1 MDGRGNRNNE
11 FVERFRDKV
20 FMHGN
25 LRLFMRHSRDMQQV
39 LQMRPADDTVEATIM
54 FPSLEVGKQKV
65 VL

>member
-39 LQMRPADDTVEATIM
+39 LQMRPADDTHRRGNHHV
-54 FPSLEVGKQKV
+54 P
-65 VL
+65 